1 MSNDFKNLIELQKID
16 LRIIE
21 LEQSKEEYPKT
32 VESLEKIISDAK
44 VTVENCESR
53 LDEVRTEKKA
63 VEEQKTNAKLSLEKS
78 QERLNSVKT
87 NKEYDA
93 VHTEIE
99 THKNILSS
107 ADKKIQRFSDEIEAI
122 ESELGEAKSEYD
134 KIVEENQPQI
144 DELKE
149 KIATIDSAI
158 AEVVSERE
166 SLVPNINKRYV
177 RTYDHI
183 RIGRRR
189 GEVIGVVEGTH
200 GNCAICYQKLQPQV
214 VNQVRKGNDLVFCQ
228 SCGSIL
234 IWKALVDGE
243 TGEES

>member
-1 MSNDFKNLIELQKID
+1 MSNDFRKLLELEKID

-32 VESLEKIISDAK
+32 VEKLEKVISDAK
-44 VTVENCESR
+44 AGLENIEAR
-53 LDEVRTEKKA
+53 LEDARKEKKA
-63 VEEQKTNAKLSLEKS
+63 VEEQKANAQLSLEKS

-99 THKNILSS
+99 THKNILST
-107 ADKKIQRFSDEIEAI
+107 ADKKILRFSDEIYAI
-122 ESELGEAKSEYD
+122 ENELNEAKGEYD
-134 KIVEENQPQI
+134 KTVEANQPQI

-158 AEVVSERE
+158 AEVVTERE
-166 SLVPNINKRYV
+166 SLVPDINKRYV

-183 RIGRRR
+183 RVGRKR
-189 GEVIGVVEGTH
+189 GVVISLVEGTH
-200 GNCAICYQKLQPQV
+200 GNCSVCYQKQQPQV
-214 VNQVRKGNDLVFCQ
+214 VNEVRKGKDIIFCQ
-228 SCGSIL
+228 NCGSIL
-234 IWKALVDGE
+234 IWKAFVEDE
-243 TGEES
+243 TGGES

>member
-1 MSNDFKNLIELQKID
+1 MSNDFKKLIELEKID

-21 LEQSKEEYPKT
+21 LENSKEEYPKT

-44 VTVENCESR
+44 ATVENNESR
-53 LDEVRTEKKA
+53 LDEVRNEKKA

-122 ESELGEAKSEYD
+122 ESELNEVKSEYD
-134 KIVEENQPQI
+134 KAVEENQPQI
-144 DELKE
+144 DELKG

-158 AEVVSERE
+158 AEVVTERE
-166 SLVPNINKRYV
+166 ALVPDIDKRYV

-183 RIGRRR
+183 RIGRKR
-189 GEVIGVVEGTH
+189 GVVISLVEGTH
-200 GNCAICYQKLQPQV
+200 GNCSVCYQKQQPQV
-214 VNQVRKGNDLVFCQ
+214 VNEVRKGLDLIFCQ
-228 SCGSIL
+228 NCGSIL
-234 IWKALVDGE
+234 IWKAFVDGE
-243 TGEES
+243 TGEGS

>member
-1 MSNDFKNLIELQKID
+1 MSNDFKKLIELEKID

-21 LEQSKEEYPKT
+21 LENSKEEYPKT

-44 VTVENCESR
+44 ATVENNESR
-53 LDEVRTEKKA
+53 LDEVRNEKKA

-122 ESELGEAKSEYD
+122 ESELNEVK
-134 KIVEENQPQI
+134 KISPRLTN
-144 DELKE
+144 
-149 KIATIDSAI
+149 
-158 AEVVSERE
+158 
-166 SLVPNINKRYV
+166 
-177 RTYDHI
+177 
-183 RIGRRR
+183 
-189 GEVIGVVEGTH
+189 
-200 GNCAICYQKLQPQV
+200 
-214 VNQVRKGNDLVFCQ
+214 
-228 SCGSIL
+228 
-234 IWKALVDGE
+234 
-243 TGEES
+243 

>member
-1 MSNDFKNLIELQKID
+1 MSNDFRKLLELEKID

-32 VESLEKIISDAK
+32 VEKLEKVISDAK
-44 VTVENCESR
+44 AGLENIEAR
-53 LDEVRTEKKA
+53 LEDARKEKKA
-63 VEEQKTNAKLSLEKS
+63 VEEQKANAQLSLEKS

-99 THKNILSS
+99 THKNILST
-107 ADKKIQRFSDEIEAI
+107 ADKKILRFSDEIYAI
-122 ESELGEAKSEYD
+122 ENELNEAKGEYD
-134 KIVEENQPQI
+134 KTVEANQPQI

-158 AEVVSERE
+158 AEVVTERE
-166 SLVPNINKRYV
+166 SLVPDINKRYV

-183 RIGRRR
+183 RAGRKR
-189 GEVIGVVEGTH
+189 GVVISLVEGTH
-200 GNCAICYQKLQPQV
+200 GNCSVCYQKQQPQV
-214 VNQVRKGNDLVFCQ
+214 VNEVRKGKDIIYCQ
-228 SCGSIL
+228 NCGSIL
-234 IWKALVDGE
+234 IWKAFVEDE
-243 TGEES
+243 TGGES

>member
-1 MSNDFKNLIELQKID
+1 MSNDFKKLLELQKID

-21 LEQSKEEYPKT
+21 QEKSKEEYPKT
-32 VESLEKIISDAK
+32 VESLEKLISDAK
-44 VTVENCESR
+44 ATIENSESR
-53 LDEVRTEKKA
+53 LDEVRIEKKA

-87 NKEYDA
+87 NREYDA

-99 THKNILSS
+99 THKNISSS
-107 ADKKIQRFSDEIEAI
+107 ADKKIQRLSDDIETV
-122 ESELGEAKSEYD
+122 EGELNEAKSEYD

-144 DELKE
+144 DELKA

-158 AEVVSERE
+158 AEVVSERDG
-166 SLVPNINKRYV
+166 LIPDINKRYV

-183 RIGRRR
+183 RIGRKR
-189 GEVIGVVEGTH
+189 GMVIGIVEGTH

-234 IWKALVDGE
+234 IWKAFVDDEAGE
-243 TGEES
+243 